1 MKIFRIIS
9 IIAIIIII
17 AGVSYTGIA
26 SYDTMETA
34 KSISV
39 SNYKTGLS
47 NNSFYASAIISG
59 KDTGFFSSKIIINN
73 YTLNFKPGVMENK
86 RIYFNETFNSLMDR
100 GFPVKNISIYKNI
113 SINVPSYL
121 FNASSIIINHYNLGA
136 PFYNFSI
143 IKSSKFCSNKT
154 TDVYN
159 ITVSFHDYLNYNIS
173 KINGYKPSIL
183 ILYNNSYAGII
194 KNITLSY
201 NRSYT
206 YNGTLKLPVNV
217 NHPDLAFVL
226 PVINI
231 KWEEKN
237 VTIN

>member
-9 IIAIIIII
+9 IIAILIIII
-17 AGVSYTGIA
+17 SVSYTGIT

-39 SNYKTGLS
+39 SDYKTGLS

-59 KDTGFFSSKIIINN
+59 KNTGFFSSKIIINN
-73 YTLNFKPGVMENK
+73 YTLNFKPGIEEHK
-86 RIYFNETFNSLMDR
+86 RIYFNENFNSLMDK
-100 GFPVKNISIYKNI
+100 GWPLNNVSVYKNI
-113 SINVPSYL
+113 SITVPSYL
-121 FNASSIIINHYNLGA
+121 FNASSVIINHYNLGA

-143 IKSSKFCSNKT
+143 IKYSKVYSNT
-154 TDVYN
+154 TNNVYN

-173 KINGYKPSIL
+173 EIDGYKPLIM
-183 ILYNNSYAGII
+183 ILYNNSYAGIV

-201 NRSYT
+201 NKSYT
-206 YNGTLKLPVNV
+206 YNGTLELPVNV
-217 NHPDLAFVL
+217 NHPDLTFVL